1 MSSKRIEAFALLT
14 LLLLMV
20 LACISETTMAEN
32 PPLPEGAARVV
43 VETSLGNFII
53 GLHEEQSPVT
63 VTNFLSYVN
72 TQHFDRTVFHR
83 VHDSGW
89 RVCSSRQPVCT
100 QRGSSTDHLGIE

>member
-72 TQHFDRTVFHR
+72 TQHFDRTVFQLGSQQVPRQLRHR
-83 VHDSGW
+83 KWLCGV
-89 RVCSSRQPVCT
+89 
-100 QRGSSTDHLGIE
+100 RGSAGGHGRC